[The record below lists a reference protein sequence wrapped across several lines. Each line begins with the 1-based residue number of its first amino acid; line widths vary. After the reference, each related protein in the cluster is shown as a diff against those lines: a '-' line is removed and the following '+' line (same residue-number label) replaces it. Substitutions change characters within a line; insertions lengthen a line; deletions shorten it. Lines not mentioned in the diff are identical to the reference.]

1 MATQTLDITTVL
13 TTTANVSGVFTLN
26 NTSKQTVPFDDT
38 AVSSASI
45 TVATGSASQ
54 LVDKT
59 VVTSKSTYAYIKNL
73 DTTNFVLLYT
83 DDANLWGKILP
94 GEFAFFPVAPGAGF
108 EVKADTSA
116 CIVEYALFEQP

>member
-1 MATQTLDITTVL
+1 MATQTLTV
-13 TTTANVSGVFTLN
+13 TLGLSAVN
-26 NTSKQTVPFDDT
+26 AINGIFSLNASETDSISYDDT
-38 AVSSASI
+38 AASSATI

-59 VVTSKSTYAYIKNL
+59 VVTSKSTYVYIKNL
-73 DTTNFVLLYT
+73 DTTNFVALYT

-108 EVKADTSA
+108 EVKADTAA
-116 CIVEYALFEQP
+116 CVVEYALFEQP